1 MVPEISHVGGYIVN
15 ICIDPVLKEKGLKV
29 AFKIIRNALIVNKD
43 LDLEEDKKRFIL
55 SIDWEKINAA
65 PLLQGYL
72 HLYQDKSLIPPSL
85 ALLSIIKKNKRF
97 PNINTVVDS
106 YNLVSAKT
114 LFSIGAHDLS
124 QIKGNIRFVVL
135 KGDEKYTPLGVDKTV
150 PVPKSDYAAVD
161 DEKVICYLDI
171 KQCDQTKITK
181 ETEEFLVYVQG
192 NENTSQNEV
201 DSVLHEVIET
211 IQRYCG
217 GAVI

>member
-1 MVPEISHVGGYIVN
+1 MVPEISHFGGYIVN

-29 AFKIIRNALIVNKD
+29 AFSIVKLASIVNKHHE
-43 LDLEEDKKRFIL
+43 LEQAKKTFIT
-55 SIDWEKINAA
+55 SITWEKIDAS
-65 PLLQGYL
+65 PILQGYRN
-72 HLYQDKSLIPPSL
+72 LYHDTCLIPPSL
-85 ALLSIIKKNKRF
+85 ALLNLIKKNNQF

-135 KGDEKYTPLGVDKTV
+135 HGDEKYTPLGLGNIV
-150 PVPKSDYAAVD
+150 PVNKDDYAAVD
-161 DEKVICYLDI
+161 DEKVICYLDT
-171 KQCDQTKITK
+171 KQCNQTKITK
-181 ETEEFLVYVQG
+181 ETKEFLVYVQG

-201 DSVLHEVIET
+201 DSVLSEVVET